1 MQLKDLVKPIDQ
13 MDEDELMAHLRQVR
27 HRRSVERPAQRAHI
41 ERAEKKE
48 SKTRMSALDKLL
60 AGMSDEDKAKLLAQ
74 LENPDGGSNAATA
87 GEGSS

>member
-1 MQLKDLVKPIDQ
+1 MQMKDLIKPIDQ
-13 MDEDELMAHLRQVR
+13 MTEDELMEHLRQVR

-48 SKTRMSALDKLL
+48 SKGRMSALDKLL

-74 LENPDGGSNAATA
+74 LENTGDGADATA
-87 GEGSS
+87 GEGTS